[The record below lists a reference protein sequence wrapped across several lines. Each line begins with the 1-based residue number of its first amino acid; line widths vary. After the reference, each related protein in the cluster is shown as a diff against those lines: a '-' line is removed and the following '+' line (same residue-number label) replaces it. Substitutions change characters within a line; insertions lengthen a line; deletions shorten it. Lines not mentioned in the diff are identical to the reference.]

1 MNRLLPI
8 FYAIAIAFHAAALFW
23 LKPPAPRPPQIVE
36 KTFIDV
42 ALTAPPPEPPKVE
55 IPPPVVPPPKVEIPP
70 PKTEPKEEPIPPA
83 SKPEMVIPEPKPEPP
98 PPPPKPVAPPVIPP
112 TPPPEEYVQVA
123 EPKYA
128 ARAEPIYPTEARR
141 RHQEGIVRLELFINE
156 SGALDKIEIVKSS
169 GFPLL
174 DAAAIKAMRLS
185 QFDPATNGAIKI
197 RSRAEATVTF
207 RLE

>member
-8 FYAIAIAFHAAALFW
+8 FYAVAIAFHAAVLFW
-23 LKPPAPRPPQIVE
+23 LKPPAPRPPKIVE

-42 ALTAPPPEPPKVE
+42 ALTAPPPEPPKVQA
-55 IPPPVVPPPKVEIPP
+55 PPPVVPPPKVETPP
-70 PKTEPKEEPIPPA
+70 PKPEPKPEPVPLPPE
-83 SKPEMVIPEPKPEPP
+83 PVMTIPEPKPEPP
-98 PPPPKPVAPPVIPP
+98 PPKPVAPPVVIPP
-112 TPPPEEYVQVA
+112 PQPPDEYVQVA

-128 ARAEPIYPTEARR
+128 TRAEPIYPTEARR
-141 RHQEGIVRLELFINE
+141 RHQQGIVRLELFISE
-156 SGALDKIEIVKSS
+156 LGALDKIEIVKSS

-174 DAAAIKAMRLS
+174 DAAAIKAMRQS
-185 QFDPATNGAIKI
+185 QFDPAMSGAIKI

>member
-1 MNRLLPI
+1 
-8 FYAIAIAFHAAALFW
+8 
-23 LKPPAPRPPQIVE
+23 
-36 KTFIDV
+36 
-42 ALTAPPPEPPKVE
+42 VE

-98 PPPPKPVAPPVIPP
+98 PPPPKPVVPPPVIPP
-112 TPPPEEYVQVA
+112 PPPPEEYVQVA

-174 DAAAIKAMRLS
+174 DAAAIKAMRQS
-185 QFDPATNGAIKI
+185 QFDPATSGAIKI